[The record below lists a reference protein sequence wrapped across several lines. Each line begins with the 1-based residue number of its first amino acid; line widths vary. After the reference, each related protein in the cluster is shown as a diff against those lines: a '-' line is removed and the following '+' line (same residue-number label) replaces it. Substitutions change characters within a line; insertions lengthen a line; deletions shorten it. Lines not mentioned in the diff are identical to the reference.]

1 MNILCHLDM
10 RRTLTQGEHHKFYF
24 SEVYVAYRSVAHL
37 FIYSRG
43 LHHVLP
49 QSRQMELYIN
59 GSPIQW
65 TPESPNAKI
74 DLDYLGGTPAV
85 ENLPLQRCQGD
96 CDIDDHCAPG
106 LFCYQ
111 VNKGGSEFP
120 GCNNPTGSGSDYCVD
135 PKDIENIAFF
145 GTGGWDDDW
154 RHSKGKTV
162 TLQEGV
168 NEIKIK
174 VPFGADNAP
183 NMDYMKIEGVQ
194 SPTIQSKFRN
204 PPHFVCKNRTYAF
217 FQLCLNVRMPLVSQL
232 HSTLFVKHSFDWR
245 GEEQPFL

>member
-1 MNILCHLDM
+1 
-10 RRTLTQGEHHKFYF
+10 
-24 SEVYVAYRSVAHL
+24 
-37 FIYSRG
+37 
-43 LHHVLP
+43 
-49 QSRQMELYIN
+49 MELYVN
-59 GSPIQW
+59 GNLITW
-65 TPESPNAKI
+65 TPDSPNTKI
-74 DLDYLGGTPAV
+74 DLDYIAGNPST
-85 ENLPLQRCQGD
+85 EFLPLQRCQGD

-135 PKDIENIAFF
+135 PNDIENIAFF
-145 GTGGWDDDW
+145 GTGGWNDDW
-154 RHSKGKTV
+154 RHSKGKIV

-183 NMDYMKIEGVQ
+183 NMDYLKIEGVQ

-204 PPHFVCKNRTYAF
+204 PPHFVCKNRMLY
-217 FQLCLNVRMPLVSQL
+217 FQLCYSVRMSLVSQS
-232 HSTLFVKHSFDWR
+232 HSTLFC
-245 GEEQPFL
+245 QTQL

>member
-1 MNILCHLDM
+1 MSIIIFIS
-10 RRTLTQGEHHKFYF
+10 RRYTLHTDLLLIYF
-24 SEVYVAYRSVAHL
+24 SSRLAPCPL
-37 FIYSRG
+37 F
-43 LHHVLP
+43 
-49 QSRQMELYIN
+49 RQMELDVN

-74 DLDYLGGTPAV
+74 DLDDKGSTPAV
-85 ENLPLQRCQGD
+85 EFLPLQRCQGD

-111 VNKGGSEFP
+111 VNKGGSEQEVP

-135 PKDIENIAFF
+135 PKDIENIVFF

-154 RHSKGKTV
+154 MHSKGKTV

-183 NMDYMKIEGVQ
+183 NIDYMKIEGVQ
-194 SPTIQSKFRN
+194 SPEIQSKFRN
-204 PPHFVCKNRTYAF
+204 PPHFVCKNRMLY
-217 FQLCLNVRMPLVSQL
+217 FQLCLSVRMPLVSQSHL
-232 HSTLFVKHSFDWR
+232 TLFCT
-245 GEEQPFL
+245 QL

>member
-10 RRTLTQGEHHKFYF
+10 RWTITQGEHHFLF
-24 SEVYVAYRSVAHL
+24 LGGIHCIQICCS
-37 FIYSRG
+37 FIYSRC

-49 QSRQMELYIN
+49 QSREMELYVN

-74 DLDYLGGTPAV
+74 DLEKLGDNPA
-85 ENLPLQRCQGD
+85 EEDLPLQRCQGD

-135 PKDIENIAFF
+135 PNDIENIAFF
-145 GTGGWDDDW
+145 GTGGWGDDW
-154 RHSKGKTV
+154 RHSKGKIV

-183 NMDYMKIEGVQ
+183 NMDYLKIEGVQ

-204 PPHFVCKNRTYAF
+204 PPHFVCKNRMLY
-217 FQLCLNVRMPLVSQL
+217 FQLCLSVRMPLVSQL
-232 HSTLFVKHSFDWR
+232 HSTLFC
-245 GEEQPFL
+245 QTQL